1 MRLYVHELSGHS
13 HRTRLLAGLLALD
26 VEFVRVDLG
35 AGEHKQPAFLAKNPL
50 GQVPVL
56 EDGELT
62 LADSNAILVYL
73 ATRYDTSGQFYPDA
87 PELRARIQRWFSIA
101 AGELKSGPA
110 DARLVNVFGA
120 KLDHDRAK
128 EIAARVLRVL
138 DAELQTSGF
147 LIGAHATLADVAVYS
162 YVAHAP
168 EGDVSLEP
176 FPAVRAWLSRVEA
189 LPGFVPMKRT
199 AVGLAA

>member
-13 HRTRLLAGLLALD
+13 HRVRLFASLLALD
-26 VEFVRVDLG
+26 VEIVRVDLG
-35 AGEHKQPAFLAKNPL
+35 AGEHKQPAFLSKNPL

-56 EDGELT
+56 EDDDLT
-62 LADSNAILVYL
+62 LTDSNAINVYL
-73 ATRYDTSGQFYPDA
+73 ASRYDKSGQWYPEA
-87 PELRARIQRWFSIA
+87 PAARARIQRWLSIA
-101 AGELKSGPA
+101 AGEIKNGPA

-120 KLDHDRAK
+120 KLDHERAK
-128 EIAARVLRVL
+128 QIAARVLGL
-138 DAELQTSGF
+138 LEDELQKSPF
-147 LIGAHATLADVAVYS
+147 LVGSRATLADVAVYS

-176 FPAVRAWLSRVEA
+176 FPNVRGWLSRVEA

-199 AVGLAA
+199 AVGLAV

>member
-13 HRTRLLAGLLALD
+13 HRARLFASLLGLD
-26 VEFVRVDLG
+26 VEIVRVDLG
-35 AGEHKQPAFLAKNPL
+35 AGEHKTPAFLAKNPL

-62 LADSNAILVYL
+62 LGDSNAINVYL
-73 ATRYDTSGQFYPDA
+73 ASRYDARAQWYPDA
-87 PELRARIQRWFSIA
+87 PEARARIQRWLSIA
-101 AGELKSGPA
+101 AGEIKNGPA

-120 KLDHDRAK
+120 KLDHERAK
-128 EIAARVLRVL
+128 QIATRVLGL
-138 DAELQTSGF
+138 LEAELQRGAF
-147 LIGAHATLADVAVYS
+147 LVGERATLADVAVYS

-176 FPAVRAWLSRVEA
+176 YPAVRGWLARVEA

-199 AVGLAA
+199 AAGLAA